1 MRSSRTT
8 LRRVA
13 LSGAVALAGAAL
25 VACSDTPP
33 AQTVDGANT
42 SGNRTASTA
51 PAPTTSS
58 KGNDDQKSNVSIED
72 KILKACGDVPVAH
85 FGFDAADVQADAAN
99 ALDAIARCFVT
110 GPLKGHA
117 IKLIGYADPR
127 GDTEYNLRLGQ
138 RRAGSVGDFLQKK
151 GMEQSKVRTSSKGEF
166 EATGTDE
173 TGWAQDRKVEIL
185 LGD

>member
-1 MRSSRTT
+1 MHQTR
-8 LRRVA
+8 LGICGA
-13 LSGAVALAGAAL
+13 LALFGVALA
-25 VACSDTPP
+25 ACSDTPA
-33 AQTVDGANT
+33 AQNPDGANT
-42 SGNRTASTA
+42 SGERVST
-51 PAPTTSS
+51 PAPTGAATS
-58 KGNDDQKSNVSIED
+58 KGSDDDKSSVVVDN

-85 FGFDAADVQADAAN
+85 FGFDAADVQAAAAN
-99 ALDAIARCFVT
+99 ALDAIARCFVS

-138 RRAGSVGDFLQKK
+138 RRAGSVGDFLQRK

-166 EATGTDE
+166 EATGIDE
-173 TGWAQDRKVEIL
+173 PGWAEDRKVEIL

>member
-1 MRSSRTT
+1 MHSTRLT
-8 LRRVA
+8 L
-13 LSGAVALAGAAL
+13 GATLAVLGLALA
-25 VACSDTPP
+25 ACSDTPP
-33 AQTVDGANT
+33 PQTVDGANT
-42 SGNRTASTA
+42 SGDRSANTA
-51 PAPTTSS
+51 PTGAASS
-58 KGNDDQKSNVSIED
+58 KGKEEDKSNVRVD
-72 KILKACGDVPVAH
+72 DAILKACGDVPVAH
-85 FGFDAADVQADAAN
+85 FGFDAADVQSDAAN
-99 ALDAIARCFVT
+99 ALDAIARCFVS

-138 RRAGSVGDFLQKK
+138 RRAGSVGDFLQRK

-173 TGWAQDRKVEIL
+173 RGWAEDRKVEIL